1 MADTMTMDRTS
12 YYYVRGKRVPLVRE
26 PRYFAV
32 RFARGERWDSP
43 TLSVRARRLLDEE
56 SESRAFIPH
65 YGLHIFET
73 KPVNGAAPGA
83 RMDALVLDSVR
94 ALREEPAVELAA
106 VAVRRDPESSEV
118 SFVTRQFIAGFKPE
132 LRRAEIDALNAANG
146 VRIVRPAEYLA
157 NGFVLEAPEA
167 EGPRGPVAL
176 ANLYIES
183 GAATLAHADFI
194 ERRYWR
200 ATATAR
206 PAARARARA
215 EAREGDF
222 LSQQWHLRVAKV
234 EDAWVKQR
242 GSSSVTVAILDDGV
256 DVQHAEFQGKVRGQ
270 FDFATHQAD
279 ASPKSDDDKHGTACA
294 GVAVSRG
301 AMAFGAAPGCSL
313 LAVRTPAM
321 LGVADEADMF
331 RWVTDQ
337 GADVLSCSWGP
348 PDNAGPFTLVDN
360 VRAAIRYCCTNG
372 RGGKGTPVLFAAGN
386 GNELVSDDGYAANPD
401 VMAIAASSARDTKS
415 PYSDFGPE
423 IFICAPSSG
432 DSSAGDPRIFT
443 ADRRGAAGYNPG
455 NASVGDAA
463 GDYTA
468 RFGGTSSATPLVAG
482 VIGLMLS
489 ANPQLTLANVRRILR
504 DTADKIGDRSLYDA
518 NGHSDEFGYGRVNA
532 RAAVDAAI
540 AAAGGGG
547 GGTPSGGAPAI
558 SGPATATATAPPS
571 FTVSLGGRLMYAV
584 ELASQASLLD
594 SANESLRTGSNHYG
608 SWVEGLRTDPSY
620 TPPADKWQALAASGQ
635 VFYRAHVADD
645 DAWSNYA
652 VTAEPDAAPSVA
664 TGASGGGGGG
674 GGGTGTEPAVQGP
687 QTATA
692 TPAPVFQVSLGD
704 RAMYAVELATSQEL
718 LDSANAGAR
727 TSANHYGSWV
737 EGLKSDA
744 TYTPPAGVW
753 SVLAAAGRVFY
764 VGHFADDTQ
773 WSNYI
778 ATAEPEQAP
787 SISVSGAGGGA
798 AVASSIRYP
807 SGIVIPTVGQPAD
820 GKDYSDPV
828 ANGLIPLIDVQ
839 GREQAMLS
847 ANFALRE
854 LRAPGARYARV
865 APALVQAL
873 QAVRTKL
880 GRAVKIDSGYRHPAL
895 NASLD
900 GDPSSEHLTGRA
912 AVVRGLSSSVSPED
926 IARAAL
932 EAITDSFSL
941 GLGAS
946 CVYIDVAG
954 RSSLFTFEGA
964 SMTDDEFET
973 WAQGIRRRSRN
984 GRSERSRR
992 EFGERTRPV
1001 IAGPVTI
1008 ERSAPSLGFEVRAG
1022 INPFFAVQVAAHWS
1036 LLPESHAGE
1045 RTLDTHYATWE
1056 TPDVGLI
1063 PVEVG
1068 GVTAFTLPADAWK
1081 RLSRHDTL
1089 YYRVLSASERRT
1101 DWPDLMVSVADESV
1115 ADAPR
1120 VRVVV
1125 PSAARDEDGS
1135 PSPFASHELD
1145 ARTWD

>member
-1 MADTMTMDRTS
+1 MAETMTMDRTS
-12 YYYVRGKRVPLVRE
+12 YYYVQGKRMPLVRE
-26 PRYFAV
+26 ARYFAV
-32 RFARGERWDSP
+32 RFVKGERWDSP
-43 TLSVRARRLLDEE
+43 TLSLRARRLLDEE
-56 SESRAFIPH
+56 SDSRAFIPH
-65 YGLHIFET
+65 YGLYIFET
-73 KPVNGAAPGA
+73 KPVNGAAPSA
-83 RMDALVLDSVR
+83 RMEAAVLESVI

-106 VAVRRDPESSEV
+106 VAVRRDPESTEV
-118 SFVTRQFIAGFKPE
+118 SFVTRQFIADFKPAMS
-132 LRRAEIDALNAANG
+132 RADIDALNATNG

-200 ATATAR
+200 ATATAQR
-206 PAARARARA
+206 AARARARA
-215 EAREGDF
+215 VAREGDF
-222 LSQQWHLRVAKV
+222 LNQQWHLRLAKV
-234 EDAWVKQR
+234 EDAWAKQR

-256 DVQHAEFQGKVRGQ
+256 DLQHAEFQGKIRGQ

-279 ASPKSDDDKHGTACA
+279 ASPKSDDDKHGTSCA
-294 GVAVSRG
+294 GVAVARG
-301 AMAFGAAPGCSL
+301 AKAFGSAPGCSL

-337 GADVLSCSWGP
+337 GADVISCSWGP

-360 VRAAIRYCCTNG
+360 VRAAIRYACTKG

-432 DSSAGDPRIFT
+432 DSAAGDPRIFT
-443 ADRRGAAGYNPG
+443 VDRRGASGYNAG
-455 NASVGDAA
+455 NASLGDAA
-463 GDYTA
+463 GDYTS

-482 VIGLMLS
+482 VIGLMIS
-489 ANPQLTLANVRRILR
+489 ANPQLTLADIRRILR
-504 DTADKIGDRSLYDA
+504 NTAEKIGDRSLYDA

-532 RAAVDAAI
+532 LAAVEQAM
-540 AAAGGGG
+540 
-547 GGTPSGGAPAI
+547 GGTGGTTSGGAPAI
-558 SGPATATATAPPS
+558 NGPASASPSSPPT
-571 FTVSLGGRLMYAV
+571 FTVSLGGRRMYAV

-594 SANESLRTGSNHYG
+594 SDNASLRTASNHYG
-608 SWVEGLRTDPSY
+608 SWVEGLRSDPSY

-645 DAWSNYA
+645 NAWSNYA
-652 VTAEPDAAPSVA
+652 VTAEAGDAPSVS
-664 TGASGGGGGG
+664 TGTAGGGPT
-674 GGGTGTEPAVQGP
+674 TGSEPSIQGP
-687 QTATA
+687 HSASATQ
-692 TPAPVFQVSLGD
+692 PPVFQVSLGD
-704 RAMYAVELATSQEL
+704 RAMYAVELATGREL
-718 LDSANAGAR
+718 LDSDNAGAR

-737 EGLKSDA
+737 EGLKTDA

-753 SVLAAAGRVFY
+753 SALAASGRVYY

-773 WSNYI
+773 WSNY
-778 ATAEPEQAP
+778 AVSVEPDQAP
-787 SISVSGAGGGA
+787 SISVSGAAGGGA
-798 AVASSIRYP
+798 ATASSIRYP
-807 SGIVIPTVGQPAD
+807 SGVVIPTVSQPAD

-839 GREQAMLS
+839 GREQTMLS
-847 ANFALRE
+847 TNFALRE

-865 APALVQAL
+865 APSLVQAL
-873 QAVRTKL
+873 QAIRTKL
-880 GRAVKIDSGYRHPAL
+880 GRAVKIDSAYRHPAL

-932 EAITDSFSL
+932 DAITDPVSL

-954 RSSLFTFEGA
+954 RSSLFTFDGA
-964 SMTDDEFET
+964 SMTDDEFES

-984 GRSERSRR
+984 GRLERSRK
-992 EFGERTRPV
+992 EFSERARPA

-1008 ERSAPSLGFEVRAG
+1008 ERSAPSLAFEVRTG
-1022 INPFFAVQVAAHWS
+1022 VNPYFAVQVAAHWS
-1036 LLPESHAGE
+1036 LLAETHAGQ
-1045 RTLDTHYATWE
+1045 RTPETHYATWE
-1056 TPDVGLI
+1056 TPTIGLI
-1063 PVEVG
+1063 PAEVG
-1068 GVTAFTLPADAWK
+1068 GVTTFTLPADAWQ

-1089 YYRVLSASERRT
+1089 YYRVLSASERQT
-1101 DWPDLMVSVADESV
+1101 DWPGLMVSVDDESA

-1120 VRVVV
+1120 VRVIT
-1125 PSAARDEDGS
+1125 PSAARDEGDG
-1135 PSPFASHELD
+1135 PNPFASHELD
-1145 ARTWD
+1145 ARAWG